1 MEEVLPPK
9 LHTLTIALP
18 SDTPMFVTRDE
29 AWALFNQLLALLLPP
44 PLP

>member
-1 MEEVLPPK
+1 MEEVPPK

-18 SDTPMFVTRDE
+18 SDTPMSITRDE
-29 AWALFNQLLALLLPP
+29 ALALFNQLLALLFPPP